1 MAKYMT
7 MGMNLMD
14 VLNTVTAAPAKIMGM
29 EGKIGTLHPGAD
41 ADIVILKEKQLSFIQ
56 KDFKDEELVSS
67 ALLVPQLTMC
77 AGEINF
83 CQADFFL

>member
-29 EGKIGTLHPGAD
+29 EGKIGTLQPGAD
-41 ADIVILKEKQLSFIQ
+41 ADIVILKEK
-56 KDFKDEELVSS
+56 
-67 ALLVPQLTMC
+67 
-77 AGEINF
+77 
-83 CQADFFL
+83 